1 MPFTSAR
8 RLPPSTLLPPC
19 LLDYPSCSRA
29 FIPPLLSYRRCVW
42 GVSVYTLEGLSSTH
56 LVVNIGLTSVTPG
69 RQVNI
74 AEDQWV
80 S

>member
-1 MPFTSAR
+1 MR
-8 RLPPSTLLPPC
+8 
-19 LLDYPSCSRA
+19 
-29 FIPPLLSYRRCVW
+29 
-42 GVSVYTLEGLSSTH
+42 GVSVYTLEGLPSTY

-69 RQVNI
+69 RQVNV